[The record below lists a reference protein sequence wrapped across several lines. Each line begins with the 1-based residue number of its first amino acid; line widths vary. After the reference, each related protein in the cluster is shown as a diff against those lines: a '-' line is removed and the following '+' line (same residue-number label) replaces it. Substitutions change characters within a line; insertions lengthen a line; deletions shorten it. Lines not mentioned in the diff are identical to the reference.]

1 VTDPNFDETVLNPE
15 TIKLTE
21 AAKARKPI
29 LDRYAD
35 GGWIL
40 VQAASG
46 LTPEQTQA
54 RPGPG
59 DWSLAELVAHLAD
72 SDFVHA
78 DRIKRVI
85 AEENPTLQAFPE
97 NAWLDRLHSARMPV
111 DEAAALFGAN
121 RTWVARILRGLDDA
135 DFARTGTHTELGRQT
150 LAEIVV
156 KSVHHLD
163 HHLKFLYAKRAKL
176 GVAIYPRYA
185 ANPGF

>member
-1 VTDPNFDETVLNPE
+1 MTNLS
-15 TIKLTE
+15 E

-35 GGWIL
+35 GALIL
-40 VQAASG
+40 GQAVAG
-46 LTPEQTQA
+46 LTREQTLA

-59 DWSLAELVAHLAD
+59 DWSIAELAAHLVD
-72 SDFVHA
+72 SDLVYG

-85 AEENPTLQAFPE
+85 AEANPTLQNLPE
-97 NAWLDRLHSARMPV
+97 DVWMAGLNSAQMPV
-111 DEAAALFGAN
+111 EDAAALFAAN
-121 RTWVARILRGLDDA
+121 RVWVVRILRGLDDA
-135 DFARTGTHTELGRQT
+135 AFARAGTHTELGRQT

-156 KSVHHLD
+156 KAVHHLD

-176 GVAIYPRYA
+176 GVAIYPRYT